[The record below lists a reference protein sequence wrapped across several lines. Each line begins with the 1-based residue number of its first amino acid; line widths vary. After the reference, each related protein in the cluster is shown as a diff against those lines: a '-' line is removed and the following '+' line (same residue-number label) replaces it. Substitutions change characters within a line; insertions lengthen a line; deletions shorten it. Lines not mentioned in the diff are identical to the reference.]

1 MPLEWDSY
9 MPKSH
14 SLGISK
20 VPCLSWNLHWYLLII
35 SCLSLLERSSSCTLC
50 SSSDFMSSS
59 SSILL
64 VRVSTELLVEFTM
77 FSFTAFL
84 ASFSSHFY
92 LSSAPCVIHLTSLAI
107 CVLFQEFILLFEH
120 HCDPPVPALWGATQL
135 TLTRCHYWRISN
147 FWRSYVTLVF
157 LLLVNWILCIWGYS
171 FAWYFIIIFGQINCF
186 SWNICSGKRKAGCSK
201 SPRVTRG
208 QEMPWLLSSSPWRN
222 ACFWFWVTLV
232 RNLVLSGIPPT
243 LLFVLGTPVCQF
255 LSVYV

>member
-1 MPLEWDSY
+1 
-9 MPKSH
+9 
-14 SLGISK
+14 
-20 VPCLSWNLHWYLLII
+20 
-35 SCLSLLERSSSCTLC
+35 
-50 SSSDFMSSS
+50 
-59 SSILL
+59 
-64 VRVSTELLVEFTM
+64 M

-84 ASFSSHFY
+84 AVFSSHFY

-208 QEMPWLLSSSPWRN
+208 QEMPWLLSSSPLEE
-222 ACFWFWVTLV
+222 CLF
-232 RNLVLSGIPPT
+232 LVLGHFGEKSGSLWYSSNST
-243 LLFVLGTPVCQF
+243 VCPWHTC
-255 LSVYV
+255 LSISFSLCLEFCFSAW